1 MATQHADTNPP
12 FNFFELNELDPA
24 FRADPHAR
32 LETMRDHCPVS
43 RDESFKRLLLTR
55 HADVRAVLANPALY
69 RDFMKAAPD
78 NPMRMLNERD
88 NTEVAAALTGAF
100 PGAGT
105 KPLSILFMDD
115 PDHGRIRGILHR
127 HFQPRVVA
135 YRPQVERVVDA
146 ALDRVAGRNRFD
158 VIADFA
164 IYVPIHV
171 IADIMGIADA
181 DLDQF
186 KRWSDALIVQFN
198 PLATEAQ
205 RHARVEALIAL
216 LRYFADLMRDRRA
229 NPRDDFVSAVLADQA
244 AGAPISDAEFADN
257 LLTLLVAGH
266 LTTTDLIGNGTY
278 LLLTHPDELAKL
290 KSDPELIAGAV
301 EEILRFEPPV
311 GMTAR
316 VTTVDGTL
324 HGCPFHAGDTLGT
337 SLPSANRDPAVFA
350 EPHRFDITRK
360 ANRHVSFG
368 GGAHTCLGA
377 SLARIEGQVALA
389 KLFQR
394 FPDLRLAEPDAP
406 PRWRPT
412 PFFRGLERLDLL
424 T

>member
-1 MATQHADTNPP
+1 MATQHVDTDPP
-12 FNFFELNELDPA
+12 FTFFELNELDPA

-32 LETMRDHCPVS
+32 LAAMRERCPVS
-43 RDESFKRLLLTR
+43 RDETFKRLLLTR
-55 HADVRAVLANPALY
+55 HADVRTTLADPNLY

-78 NPMRMLNERD
+78 NPMRLLNQRD
-88 NTEVAAALTGAF
+88 NSEVTAALAGAF
-100 PGAGT
+100 PGAEP
-105 KPLSILFMDD
+105 KPQSILFMDD

-146 ALDRVAGRNRFD
+146 ALDRVADHDRFD
-158 VIADFA
+158 LIADFA

-171 IADIMGIADA
+171 IADILGITEA
-181 DLDQF
+181 DLEQF

-205 RHARVEALIAL
+205 RRARVEALIAL
-216 LRYFADLMRDRRA
+216 LGFFADLMRDRRA

-244 AGAPISDAEFADN
+244 AGAPISDPEFADN

-278 LLLTHPDELAKL
+278 LLLTHPHELARL
-290 KSDPELIAGAV
+290 KADPGMIAGAV

-316 VTTVDGTL
+316 VTTADGAL
-324 HGCPFHAGDTLGT
+324 NGCPFRAGDTLGT
-337 SLPSANRDPAVFA
+337 SLPAANRDPVVFP
-350 EPHRFDITRK
+350 EPNRFDIARK

-394 FPDLRLAEPDAP
+394 FPNLRLAEPGTS

-412 PFFRGLERLDLL
+412 PFFRGLERLDVL